1 MPKQTFGDFTMET
14 KVWADPNNT
23 AKTGDFRYGLVF
35 RRSGNQYY
43 AFVVSP
49 RTKTWYVLKSSPG
62 GLVDSEERQQ

>member
-1 MPKQTFGDFTMET
+1 MPKQTFADFTMET
-14 KVWADPNNT
+14 KVRTDPNNT

-49 RTKTWYVLKSSPG
+49 RTKSWYVLKSSPS
-62 GLVDSEERQQ
+62 GLVTLKQGTQ